1 MATRSVSIDIRTG
14 EAVAIDGG
22 RILAVL
28 EQKSGQRARIRFE
41 LPEEMPIE
49 RVQNQHNVRAI
60 VGLGE
65 RNPQGSTR

>member
-1 MATRSVSIDIRTG
+1 MAKRSVTIEVRTG

-22 RILAVL
+22 EVLAVL

-41 LPEEMPIE
+41 IPEGMTIE
-49 RVQNQHNVRAI
+49 RVQNQHNVRAV

-65 RNPQGSTR
+65 RNPQGSSR